1 MTGLTIL
8 NTIGFVSCFVDRP
21 CNKSFACLIP
31 EFDQISG
38 NILNVSGGHHYPIEF
53 QRFTN
58 DCYIYNRVLLTDMG
72 SVVFYPESDNGPIK
86 TKSEDAYA
94 KHFEDGDI
102 GKYAFGILEETLK
115 KVILAPC
122 ANQVADITEEEDRQS
137 ITAEWQNWR
146 GEDPDIR
153 ATEERLQQITVPVTD
168 LNDSRNGRTL
178 SQEVSYDDVMAY
190 SLMNN
195 WVGLSNNI
203 LRNTTLDTANNE
215 RTFRTVNQ
223 TLSSDLVFRE
233 AESAIRD
240 NALNRV
246 HTEQLVSEIHDRL
259 ETMFSRNMPQSV
271 SDAVR
276 LIASLA
282 PRAEEGQSNTT
293 TFVLD
298 SLGPLEHA
306 HSDGE
311 TTQRVSTPA
320 SSDPQSPQVNED
332 GSIQAIPY

>member
-8 NTIGFVSCFVDRP
+8 NTIGFVSCFIDRP
-21 CNKSFACLIP
+21 SNKSFACLIP

-38 NILNVSGGHHYPIEF
+38 NILNVSGEHHYPIEF

-86 TKSEDAYA
+86 TKSENAYA
-94 KHFEDGDI
+94 KHFADGDI
-102 GKYAFGILEETLK
+102 SKYAFGILEETLK

-122 ANQVADITEEEDRQS
+122 ANQVADITEEEDRHNV
-137 ITAEWQNWR
+137 TAEWQDLR
-146 GEDPDIR
+146 DEDPDIR
-153 ATEERLQQITVPVTD
+153 ATEESLQQITVPVTD
-168 LNDSRNGRTL
+168 LTESRNGRTL
-178 SQEVSYDDVMAY
+178 SPEVSYDYATAY

-195 WVGLSNNI
+195 WVSLSNNI

-215 RTFRTVNQ
+215 HTFRTANQ

-233 AESAIRD
+233 AESVIRD

-246 HTEQLVSEIHDRL
+246 HTERLVREIHDRL
-259 ETMFSRNMPQSV
+259 DTMFSRHMPQSV
-271 SDAVR
+271 SDAIRV
-276 LIASLA
+276 IATVA
-282 PRAEEGQSNTT
+282 PRSEEDPSNM
-293 TFVLD
+293 TFALD
-298 SLGPLEHA
+298 SLGALEHA

-320 SSDPQSPQVNED
+320 SSDPQPPQVNED